1 MGNNNA
7 PKKKSISKRP
17 VKKFSKKNVPTNAHS
32 EERIELIR
40 CEYVRGQKREDICKK
55 FKITYKT
62 LDNLVQ
68 RRGWTK
74 VREEIVGK
82 VREEFAVQI
91 VTDKVAALARLN
103 REATEYLDLLR
114 KKLFDSTTSNVE
126 ISLLLKSRNLITREL
141 LRSLG
146 LVDTIRQDSPTG
158 EEKSQVNIQ
167 IIQGVGE
174 HPGVIEKLIGGRV
187 MSVEETSSKD
197 QSNKR

>member
-1 MGNNNA
+1 M
-7 PKKKSISKRP
+7 
-17 VKKFSKKNVPTNAHS
+17 
-32 EERIELIR
+32 
-40 CEYVRGQKREDICKK
+40 
-55 FKITYKT
+55 
-62 LDNLVQ
+62 
-68 RRGWTK
+68 
-74 VREEIVGK
+74 
-82 VREEFAVQI
+82 REEFAVQI